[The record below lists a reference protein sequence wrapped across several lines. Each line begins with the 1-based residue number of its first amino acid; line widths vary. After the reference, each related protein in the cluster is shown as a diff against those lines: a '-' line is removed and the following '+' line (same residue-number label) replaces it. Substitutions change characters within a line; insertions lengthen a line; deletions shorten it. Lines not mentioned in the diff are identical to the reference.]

1 MLMVVGSEKA
11 KAFLSFVSIVAAHYA
26 PWFLHVNPFTAVMV
40 LLATFVNPVLRKDL
54 IIP

>member
-11 KAFLSFVSIVAAHYA
+11 KGFLLFILLVAHYA
-26 PWFLHVNPFTAVMV
+26 SWFLHVNPFTAVMV

-54 IIP
+54 IIS

>member
-11 KAFLSFVSIVAAHYA
+11 KAFLSFILLAAHYV